1 MEWRRRAGRMG
12 GTLQNSRGWGGRGEP
27 INGFLQVGGTVWFDR
42 VASYSIFKSKSTHSN
57 THAFL
62 LVLQ

>member
-42 VASYSIFKSKSTHSN
+42 VASYSIFNQNLPIATHM
-57 THAFL
+57 HFY
-62 LVLQ
+62 